1 MTSTPAK
8 TRWMPTSL
16 RRPFLFSVATLF
28 LLIAIAIESLRQ
40 YSKHN
45 HGLVHLKS
53 YTLLGQF
60 TSGMYTYAPTAFAV
74 IAAALWNVC
83 ALDVLRLEP
92 YYQLAN
98 PEGAPGTMLFTNYSF
113 FYGII
118 APIMAIRNKHWI
130 VACVSSMGLILRM
143 LLPSL
148 LSGLIDLDMTNIIS
162 WHPVNIWP
170 NVVSLEAQ
178 NTQLAGETARP
189 HNGSETTLHTY
200 FFYGNSDYAIPPI
213 STPSHWMSH
222 HDSTWELQ
230 HPIYW
235 ADLACSTTTLYDLIP
250 HDQTIANST
259 VSAQDTPTELT
270 WNIRNIHLQNPAGV
284 TSSSKCSAN
293 LSVSGSVP
301 TTDGPHQIRHWEPL
315 SVDNSSGTSILNH
328 TGCAAFSLLGVTF
341 DFNTS
346 SLQNISSTATVFGCS
361 SKYLHSTAN
370 VVLPSNTSFA
380 TVNNIS
386 LVRTPL
392 TSKEFSATGFQSL
405 LFAKYLKNDL
415 APTGSNSPYL
425 LPGLTS
431 STGLD
436 GAAIDAQIPVSI
448 ANYQREIIGLWK
460 QQFALSM
467 NNFFDTS
474 ANPKHVYAKQTTDKI
489 IFGVDSDSAIIA
501 EAIFLAA
508 FAVLVSLA
516 LIYRRRPHFLHGDP
530 GSIAAQCALVT
541 DVFASTAPITQS
553 ETEFSKTTPREFR
566 RLGKTMS
573 CRWIDGPDGKQIAIM
588 PFEKADSS
596 RWWSLPTRKGRR
608 TRRLPRPHFLKPT
621 WFLIECA
628 LIAGVITAFGIS
640 VNYIRVDKFD
650 YDFSTGVTI
659 LYLYLIY
666 GPTVIA
672 SVISTLFTS
681 VHRHLCHIEPWVH
694 LREGMASAGQ
704 SLTTKY
710 SSHTPVTIW
719 KHFRL
724 NKPILLMILSSV
736 CLLDFILIIASS
748 GMFQPIVYHWN
759 DTTTDLSAQYY
770 DSRFLNPDVRLELHG
785 YNFVQDILTS
795 DNLLLSW
802 TSFNT
807 SFIPYTID
815 AVDEGIV
822 DWMMYTVRT
831 RGIGVDLYCS
841 KISSAP
847 SSTHS
852 GAYNWTYQPRDDSAN
867 TNCTVTFERAT
878 DGHHSFNSSV
888 YLAAPEGE
896 NASCQRSIAVI
907 DYGAPASSTSGS
919 SPNGFHCEPQIHIQ
933 DHEILLG
940 PSGLIKFHRP
950 VPGTAITSGAMFQNA
965 TDALVTFTQAFIHQL
980 DWPSILTK
988 QFYDTFED
996 RNATQSWST
1005 DASNIQLRAI
1015 RSIYQSAFSL
1025 HTSMWRHMYLDLLP
1039 PSTAPTTINATLA
1052 EAEWGIVPSNTVLL
1066 IMIVL
1071 LSIDFCVLMA
1081 VFLLRYRYYNGP
1093 STPQSIGSLIPWV
1106 AQSRM
1111 LSEFK
1116 GTSTWSEEERRAH
1129 LEALGRRYRFGEF
1142 DDTPVPGRSS
1152 RRVALD
1158 WDNDQAEI
1166 ERDEEYEMVD
1176 GPILSYSVEKSGPEI
1191 TVAAAGS
1198 ESALVNTDTTAHTYE
1213 M

>member
-1 MTSTPAK
+1 
-8 TRWMPTSL
+8 
-16 RRPFLFSVATLF
+16 
-28 LLIAIAIESLRQ
+28 
-40 YSKHN
+40 
-45 HGLVHLKS
+45 
-53 YTLLGQF
+53 
-60 TSGMYTYAPTAFAV
+60 
-74 IAAALWNVC
+74 
-83 ALDVLRLEP
+83 
-92 YYQLAN
+92 
-98 PEGAPGTMLFTNYSF
+98 MLFTNFSF
-113 FYGII
+113 FYGIV
-118 APIMAIRNKHWI
+118 APIMAVRNKHWI

-148 LSGLIDLDMTNIIS
+148 LSGLINLDMTNIVS

-170 NVVSLEAQ
+170 NVVSLDAQ
-178 NTQLAGETARP
+178 NAQLAGETARS
-189 HNGSETTLHTY
+189 HNGSETTLNTY
-200 FFYGNSDYAIPPI
+200 FFYRNSDYAIPPI
-213 STPSHWMSH
+213 SRPSHGMSH

-235 ADLACSTTTLYDLIP
+235 ADLTCTATTLYDFIP
-250 HDQTIANST
+250 HDQAIANST
-259 VSAQDTPTELT
+259 VSARDTPTELT

-293 LSVSGSVP
+293 FSVSGFVP
-301 TTDGPHQIRHWEPL
+301 TTHGPHQIRHWEPL
-315 SVDNSSGTSILNH
+315 SADNSSGTSTINH

-361 SKYLHSTAN
+361 STYLHSTAN

-386 LVRTPL
+386 LVKIPL

-405 LFAKYLKNDL
+405 LFTKYLKNDL
-415 APTGSNSPYL
+415 APLCSNHSYL

-436 GAAIDAQIPVSI
+436 GAAIDAQSPVSI

-460 QQFALSM
+460 QQFVLSM

-474 ANPKHVYAKQTTDKI
+474 SDPKHVYAKQTTDKI

-516 LIYRRRPHFLHGDP
+516 FIYRRRPHFLHGDP
-530 GSIAAQCALVT
+530 GSIAAQCALMT
-541 DVFASTAPITQS
+541 DVFASTDPITHS
-553 ETEFSKTTPREFR
+553 EMEFSKTTPREFR

-573 CRWIDGPDGKQIAIM
+573 CRWIDGPDGPDGKQIAII
-588 PFEKADSS
+588 PFKNADLSP
-596 RWWSLPTRKGRR
+596 RWWSLPTRKGTR

-628 LIAGVITAFGIS
+628 LIAGVISAFGIS

-710 SSHTPVTIW
+710 SSYTPVTIW
-719 KHFRL
+719 KLFRL
-724 NKPILLMILSSV
+724 NKPILLMVLSSV

-785 YNFVQDILTS
+785 FNFVQDTLTS
-795 DNLLLSW
+795 NSPLLSW

-841 KISSAP
+841 EISSAP
-847 SSTHS
+847 STGHS
-852 GAYNWTYQPRDDSAN
+852 GAYNWTYQPRDDPAD
-867 TNCTVTFERAT
+867 TNFPFILPHLRVTT
-878 DGHHSFNSSV
+878 HHAKGPLRLSTTELSQARHLV
-888 YLAAPEGE
+888 LAP
-896 NASCQRSIAVI
+896 
-907 DYGAPASSTSGS
+907 P
-919 SPNGFHCEPQIHIQ
+919 GFHCEPQIQIQ

-940 PSGLIKFHRP
+940 PSGLIKFHWP
-950 VPGTAITSGAMFQNA
+950 VPGTAITSGPMFQNV
-965 TDALVTFTQAFIHQL
+965 TDALVIFTQAFIHQL

-996 RNATQSWST
+996 RNATHSWST
-1005 DASNIQLRAI
+1005 DANNIQLRAI

-1052 EAEWGIVPSNTVLL
+1052 EAAWGIVPSNTVLL

-1081 VFLLRYRYYNGP
+1081 VFLFRYRYYNGP
-1093 STPQSIGSLIPWV
+1093 PTPPVDRFTYS
-1106 AQSRM
+1106 
-1111 LSEFK
+1111 
-1116 GTSTWSEEERRAH
+1116 
-1129 LEALGRRYRFGEF
+1129 LGRTE
-1142 DDTPVPGRSS
+1142 PN
-1152 RRVALD
+1152 AL
-1158 WDNDQAEI
+1158 
-1166 ERDEEYEMVD
+1166 
-1176 GPILSYSVEKSGPEI
+1176 
-1191 TVAAAGS
+1191 
-1198 ESALVNTDTTAHTYE
+1198 
-1213 M
+1213 